1 MIFKPLTG
9 KSKGIWM
16 RRDVTYIILLLLLT
30 DLAVLVNISILRQSL
45 PFIFFSIIP
54 GYLVLR
60 IMKLDLGL
68 LEESLLSVGMSL
80 TLLILTGLLVNMTYP
95 S

>member
-1 MIFKPLTG
+1 
-9 KSKGIWM
+9 M